1 MALID
6 KILSKLGASETKIKV
21 FRNLYWAVLG
31 KVVTL
36 LGGLFVG
43 ILVARYLGPE
53 QYGLMSYVI
62 SYVSLFQIFAS
73 FGMEGIEVREMSK
86 DGVDVN
92 LILGTVF
99 RIKLI
104 LAIITVILVIGT
116 ALIFE
121 TSSFTIFMIVIYS
134 FSIILNRF
142 SVIRSYFTAIVWNE
156 YIVKTEISRTI
167 LGAIIKIILL
177 LCKAPLWTFVVASVF
192 DIVLL
197 SVGYILAYQTK
208 IAPMSLWKY
217 DRNIAK
223 YFFKQSFPLMLSGAA
238 VVIYQRIDQVMIG
251 NMIDKEAVGQFSVA
265 TRFVEVLIFVPT
277 IIAQTITPVLV
288 KLWNQSD
295 KNLYKQRVQLFMNVT
310 IWGCL
315 LLAFFVFI
323 FSDKLIIYTFG
334 REYIPAIALL
344 QVMVFKTFGIALA
357 ATSGQIIVIEE
368 LQKYAV
374 IRNILGCFTCIG
386 LNLLM
391 IPILGVIGA
400 AYVSII
406 ATIVSGC
413 LSHLF
418 IPQYRSLF
426 YMQIKAIS
434 LGWID
439 LFKIKSLLK

>member
-121 TSSFTIFMIVIYS
+121 TSSFTIFLIVIYS

-197 SVGYILAYQTK
+197 SAGYILAYQTK

-223 YFFKQSFPLMLSGAA
+223 YF
-238 VVIYQRIDQVMIG
+238 
-251 NMIDKEAVGQFSVA
+251 
-265 TRFVEVLIFVPT
+265 
-277 IIAQTITPVLV
+277 
-288 KLWNQSD
+288 
-295 KNLYKQRVQLFMNVT
+295 
-310 IWGCL
+310 
-315 LLAFFVFI
+315 
-323 FSDKLIIYTFG
+323 
-334 REYIPAIALL
+334 
-344 QVMVFKTFGIALA
+344 
-357 ATSGQIIVIEE
+357 
-368 LQKYAV
+368 
-374 IRNILGCFTCIG
+374 
-386 LNLLM
+386 LN
-391 IPILGVIGA
+391 
-400 AYVSII
+400 
-406 ATIVSGC
+406 
-413 LSHLF
+413 SHFL
-418 IPQYRSLF
+418 
-426 YMQIKAIS
+426 
-434 LGWID
+434 
-439 LFKIKSLLK
+439 

>member
-121 TSSFTIFMIVIYS
+121 TSSFTIFLIVIYS

-197 SVGYILAYQTK
+197 SAGYILAYQTK

-265 TRFVEVLIFVPT
+265 ARFVEVLIFVPT

-315 LLAFFVFI
+315 LLALFVFI

-391 IPILGVIGA
+391 IPIFGVIGA

>member
-86 DGVDVN
+86 DDVDVN

-121 TSSFTIFMIVIYS
+121 TSSFTIFLIVIYS

-177 LCKAPLWTFVVASVF
+177 LCKAPLWTFVVASVS

-208 IAPMSLWKY
+208 ITSMSLWKY

-265 TRFVEVLIFVPT
+265 ARFVEVLIFVPT
-277 IIAQTITPVLV
+277 IIAQTITPILV

-315 LLAFFVFI
+315 LLALFVFI

-386 LNLLM
+386 LNLLI

>member
-121 TSSFTIFMIVIYS
+121 TSSFTIFLIVIYS

-197 SVGYILAYQTK
+197 SAGYILAYQTK

-223 YFFKQSFPLMLSGAA
+223 YFLKQSFPLMLSGAA

-315 LLAFFVFI
+315 LLALFVFI

>member
-121 TSSFTIFMIVIYS
+121 TSSFTIFLIVIYS

-197 SVGYILAYQTK
+197 SAGYILAYQTK
-208 IAPMSLWKY
+208 IASMSLWKY

-223 YFFKQSFPLMLSGAA
+223 YFLKQSFPLMLSGAA

-265 TRFVEVLIFVPT
+265 ARFVEVLIFVPT

-315 LLAFFVFI
+315 LLALFVFI

>member
-121 TSSFTIFMIVIYS
+121 TSSFTIFLIVIYS

-197 SVGYILAYQTK
+197 SAGYILAYQTK

-315 LLAFFVFI
+315 LLALFVFI

>member
-1 MALID
+1 MSFID
-6 KILSKLGASETKIKV
+6 KILSRYGVSETKIKV

-121 TSSFTIFMIVIYS
+121 TSSFTIFLIVIYS

-197 SVGYILAYQTK
+197 SAGYILAYQTK
-208 IAPMSLWKY
+208 IASMSLWKY

-223 YFFKQSFPLMLSGAA
+223 YFLKQSFPLMLSGAA

-265 TRFVEVLIFVPT
+265 ARFVEVLIFVPT

-315 LLAFFVFI
+315 LLALFVFI

>member
-121 TSSFTIFMIVIYS
+121 TSSFTIFLIVIYS

-177 LCKAPLWTFVVASVF
+177 LCKAPLWIFVVASVF

-197 SVGYILAYQTK
+197 SAGYILAYQTK
-208 IAPMSLWKY
+208 IASMSLWKY

-223 YFFKQSFPLMLSGAA
+223 YFLKQSFPLMLSGAA

-265 TRFVEVLIFVPT
+265 ARFVEVLIFVPT

-315 LLAFFVFI
+315 LLALFVFI

>member
-116 ALIFE
+116 AFIFE
-121 TSSFTIFMIVIYS
+121 SDSFTVLLIVIYS

-167 LGAIIKIILL
+167 LGAIIKIVLL
-177 LCKAPLWTFVVASVF
+177 LCKASLWTFVVASVF
-192 DIVLL
+192 DILLL
-197 SVGYILAYQTK
+197 SAGYVLVYQTK
-208 IAPMSLWKY
+208 IASMALWKY

-251 NMIDKEAVGQFSVA
+251 NMIDKESVGQFSVA
-265 TRFVEVLIFVPT
+265 ARFVEVLIFVPT

-315 LLAFFVFI
+315 LLVLFVFI

-334 REYIPAIALL
+334 REYIPAITLL

-374 IRNILGCFTCIG
+374 IRNMLGCFTCIG

-426 YMQIKAIS
+426 YMQIRAIG

>member
-121 TSSFTIFMIVIYS
+121 TSSFTIFLIVIYS

>member
-315 LLAFFVFI
+315 LLALFVFI

>member
-167 LGAIIKIILL
+167 LGTIIKIILL

-315 LLAFFVFI
+315 LLALFVFI

>member
-121 TSSFTIFMIVIYS
+121 TSSFTIFLIVIYS

-208 IAPMSLWKY
+208 IASMSLWKY

-223 YFFKQSFPLMLSGAA
+223 YFLKQSLPLMLSGAA

-265 TRFVEVLIFVPT
+265 ARFVEVLIFVPT

-315 LLAFFVFI
+315 LLALFVFI